1 MQELR
6 EESSTPTGG
15 GSPSV
20 FDKRYLT
27 TLILGIVIGAAC
39 ISIIGITA
47 YIMDYVCVVGDGC
60 FSIET
65 VEVWPPPE
73 VMAGICPSCES
84 LFGTPTPTA
93 SSTATPDLEAIAT
106 AACADFGAQ
115 FPGTP
120 CPPPSTE

>member
-1 MQELR
+1 MQEMR

-15 GSPSV
+15 GSTSV

-27 TLILGIVIGAAC
+27 TLILGVVIGAAC
-39 ISIIGITA
+39 ISILGITA
-47 YIMDYVCVVGDGC
+47 YLMNYVCIGRDGC

-84 LFGTPTPTA
+84 LLGTETPTPPPILA
-93 SSTATPDLEAIAT
+93 PDLDATAT
-106 AACADFGAQ
+106 AACADFNLQ

-120 CPPPSTE
+120 CPSQ